1 MSRRLLPLLLLALT
15 ALFAAPLA
23 RAQTVRWDPIQGT
36 LAVGQTSELQLI
48 FEDCSP
54 TGQPRLPRIDG
65 LTLEFASQSASTS
78 IINFSRSDSVTF
90 TYAAR
95 LTKNQRVTIPSFEV
109 ETNKGKFRTPVATF
123 DPGTATVGGTGVA
136 LDNAAA
142 SRLVAT
148 PASVWAGEVFAL
160 TYSLDASRNYFP
172 DFGRG
177 QIEWNAEP
185 LVAEDWSRPEPLDFR
200 LGNEPRTGLT
210 YRTRAIARTPGSVRL
225 NAVNQ
230 LLNLSVGV
238 TGFGFFQ
245 QRQYQQYSVTSATP
259 VLEVK
264 PLPVAPPGF
273 NGAVGDLKLASKVVP
288 LTAAVGEPIT
298 WTLELTG
305 TANWPDL
312 PGLPSRAVSKNFQV
326 ISPQAK
332 RTPAEGKLF
341 DATLAEDVVLVPG
354 KAGTYTLAPVTFTY
368 FDPKAGSYKTTTTP
382 ATTITITEPAPVTAP
397 GALNLNVTPDAAQS
411 RIENPKAKIL
421 PAAAPLALPR
431 EPVAGSD
438 VASIPLAPQTVLLLC
453 LDPFALLTAFWFAL
467 ALRRARQ
474 TDPLRQRREAHARLQ
489 KLLLE
494 IPSSPPAALTPLL
507 LKWQN
512 DTALLLQVPTAAP
525 TAADLARSPA
535 YQKIENRATERSDSS
550 TSRIENLTALWRES
564 DRSLYAESV
573 PLPADWPA
581 RAQAALA
588 ATPLPGF
595 SPFRLFLPRNLFPFV
610 AAVLLFTFLSP
621 FASAAETQKPKP
633 DTQNPA
639 SAAAAYR
646 RGDFLAAEKAY
657 RALLAK
663 TPTDSL
669 AHHNLSLAL
678 AQQDR
683 WDESAAH
690 AAVALVQNPALESI
704 RAQFTLAAEKSGHV
718 PAPLAAFIAPG
729 PFQKLTLLTAP
740 AQWQLG
746 LMLSC
751 LFSAI
756 ALGGL
761 LAVAYL
767 RLSRRIAAL
776 SWSLLGLS
784 FGAAIFGLVNWLSY
798 GPAADTQA
806 AIIWRAGILRSIPT
820 EADTAQKTTP
830 LAAGSLARIDKTFL
844 GWRHLTFEAGQSG
857 WVRAEDLVP
866 IWR

>member
-1 MSRRLLPLLLLALT
+1 MIIRMIRRLIHLLLLGLSALVGAHT
-15 ALFAAPLA
+15 VS
-23 RAQTVRWDPIQGT
+23 AQTVRWDPIQGT
-36 LAVGQTSELQLI
+36 LAVGQTSELQLV

-54 TGQPRLPRIDG
+54 TGQPRLPSIDG
-65 LTLEFASQSASTS
+65 LTLEFAGQATSTS

-95 LTKNQRVTIPSFEV
+95 LSKGQRVTIPSFEV

-123 DPGTATVGGTGVA
+123 DPGAATVGGTGVA

-148 PASVWAGEVFAL
+148 PASVWAGEVFTL

-210 YRTRAIARTPGSVRL
+210 YRTRAVARTPGSVRL

-259 VLEVK
+259 VLAVK
-264 PLPVAPPGF
+264 PLPVAPSGF
-273 NGAVGDLKLASKVVP
+273 NGAVGDLKLTSKVVP

-298 WTLELTG
+298 WTLELAG

-332 RTPAEGKLF
+332 RIPAEGKLF
-341 DATLAEDVVLVPG
+341 DATLAEDVVLVPS
-354 KAGTYTLAPVTFTY
+354 KAGSYTLAPVTFTY
-368 FDPKAGSYKTTTTP
+368 FDPKAGAYKTLTTA
-382 ATTITITEPAPVTAP
+382 ATTVTITEPAPS
-397 GALNLNVTPDAAQS
+397 GLNLNVTPAVSGQASVEDQK
-411 RIENPKAKIL
+411 PKTPPV

-431 EPVAGSD
+431 EPVFGSALSA
-438 VASIPLAPQTVLLLC
+438 VPFAQRTVVLLC
-453 LDPFALLTAFWFAL
+453 VAPFALLSAFWFAL
-467 ALRRARQ
+467 ALRQARV
-474 TDPLRQRREAHARLQ
+474 TDPLRPRREARARLQ
-489 KLLLE
+489 KLLNE
-494 IPSSPPAALTPLL
+494 ISSAPPAALTPLL
-507 LKWQN
+507 LRWQH
-512 DTALLLQVPTAAP
+512 DTALLLQTPSAAP
-525 TAADLARSPA
+525 TATDLARSPA
-535 YQKIENRATERSDSS
+535 FQQLADRNAAIEH
-550 TSRIENLTALWRES
+550 LTALWRES
-564 DRSLYAESV
+564 DRALYAENI
-573 PLPADWPA
+573 PLPADWTT
-581 RAQAALA
+581 RAQTALA

-595 SPFRLFLPRNLFPFV
+595 SPLRLFLPRNLFPFV
-610 AAVLLFTFLSP
+610 AALLLFALLSP
-621 FASAAETQKPKP
+621 IASAAETQ
-633 DTQNPA
+633 NPAA

-646 RGDFLAAEKAY
+646 RGDFPAAEKTY
-657 RALLAK
+657 RASLAK
-663 TPTDSL
+663 TPLDSL

-690 AAVALVQNPALESI
+690 AAVALVQNPAHESI

-718 PAPLAAFIAPG
+718 PAPLAPFIAPSS
-729 PFQKLTLLTAP
+729 FHKLVLLASP
-740 AQWQLG
+740 ARWQLA
-746 LMLSC
+746 LIVSC
-751 LFSAI
+751 VI
-756 ALGGL
+756 AAGAVGGL
-761 LAVAYL
+761 LAGAYL
-767 RLSRRIAAL
+767 RSSRRAL
-776 SWSLLGLS
+776 ALAWSVLALGICT
-784 FGAAIFGLVNWLSY
+784 AITSLGCWLNY
-798 GPAADTQA
+798 GPATDARA
-806 AIIWRAGILRSIPT
+806 AIIWRAGTLRSIPT

-830 LAAGSLARIDKTFL
+830 LAAGSLAQIDQSFL
-844 GWRHLTFEAGQSG
+844 GWRHLRFAAGQSG
-857 WVRAEDLVP
+857 WVRTEDLVP

>member
-1 MSRRLLPLLLLALT
+1 MIRRLLHLLLLSLSALVGAHT
-15 ALFAAPLA
+15 ASAH
-23 RAQTVRWDPIQGT
+23 TVRWDPIQGT

-54 TGQPRLPRIDG
+54 TGQPRLPSIDG
-65 LTLEFASQSASTS
+65 LTLEFAGQSTSTS

-95 LTKNQRVTIPSFEV
+95 LSKGQRVTIPSFEV

-123 DPGTATVGGTGVA
+123 DPGAATVGGTGVA

-148 PASVWAGEVFAL
+148 PASVWAGEVFTL

-210 YRTRAIARTPGSVRL
+210 YRTRAVARTPGSIRL

-264 PLPVAPPGF
+264 PLPVAPSGF
-273 NGAVGDLKLASKVVP
+273 NGAVGDLKLTSNVVP
-288 LTAAVGEPIT
+288 LTATVGEPIT
-298 WTLELTG
+298 WTLELAG

-341 DATLAEDVVLVPG
+341 EATLAEDVVLVPS
-354 KAGTYTLAPVTFTY
+354 KAGSYTLAPVTFTY
-368 FDPKAGSYKTTTTP
+368 FDPKAGAYKTLTTA
-382 ATTITITEPAPVTAP
+382 ATTVTITEPAPS
-397 GALNLNVTPDAAQS
+397 GLNLNVTPAVSSQASTEDQK
-411 RIENPKAKIL
+411 PKTPPV

-431 EPVAGSD
+431 EPVFGSALSS
-438 VASIPLAPQTVLLLC
+438 VPLAQRTVVLLC
-453 LDPFALLTAFWFAL
+453 VAPFALLSAFWFAL
-467 ALRRARQ
+467 ALRHARV
-474 TDPLRQRREAHARLQ
+474 TDPLRPRREARARLQ
-489 KLLLE
+489 KLLTE
-494 IPSSPPAALTPLL
+494 ISSAPPAALTPLL
-507 LKWQN
+507 LRWQHA
-512 DTALLLQVPTAAP
+512 TALLLQTPSAAP
-525 TAADLARSPA
+525 TATELTRSPA
-535 YQKIENRATERSDSS
+535 FQQLADRNAAIEHL
-550 TSRIENLTALWRES
+550 TSLWRES
-564 DRSLYAESV
+564 DRALYAENI
-573 PLPADWPA
+573 PLPTDWTT
-581 RAQAALA
+581 RAQTALA

-595 SPFRLFLPRNLFPFV
+595 SPLRLFLPRNLFPFV
-610 AAVLLFTFLSP
+610 AAILLFALLSP
-621 FASAAETQKPKP
+621 IASAAE
-633 DTQNPA
+633 TQNPA
-639 SAAAAYR
+639 SAAAAAYR
-646 RGDFLAAEKAY
+646 RGDFPAAEKTY
-657 RALLAK
+657 RASLAK
-663 TPTDSL
+663 TPLDSL

-690 AAVALVQNPALESI
+690 AAVALVQNPAHESI

-718 PAPLAAFIAPG
+718 PAPLAPFIAPSS
-729 PFQKLTLLTAP
+729 FHKLVLLTSP
-740 AQWQLG
+740 ARWQLG
-746 LMLSC
+746 LIFSC
-751 LFSAI
+751 VI
-756 ALGGL
+756 AAGAVGGL
-761 LAVAYL
+761 LAGAYL
-767 RLSRRIAAL
+767 RSSRRAIALAWSVLAL
-776 SWSLLGLS
+776 GICTAITSLGC
-784 FGAAIFGLVNWLSY
+784 WLNY
-798 GPAADTQA
+798 GPATDARA
-806 AIIWRAGILRSIPT
+806 AVIWRAGTLRSIPT

-830 LAAGSLARIDKTFL
+830 LAAGSLAQIDQSFL
-844 GWRHLTFEAGQSG
+844 GWRHLRFEAGQSG

>member
-1 MSRRLLPLLLLALT
+1 MIRRLLHLLLLGLSALVVAHT
-15 ALFAAPLA
+15 AS
-23 RAQTVRWDPIQGT
+23 AQTVRWDPIQGT
-36 LAVGQTSELQLI
+36 LAVGQTSELQLV

-54 TGQPRLPRIDG
+54 TAQPRLPSIDG
-65 LTLEFASQSASTS
+65 LTLEFAGQSTSTS
-78 IINFSRSDSVTF
+78 IINFTRSDSVTF

-95 LTKNQRVTIPSFEV
+95 LSKNQRVTIPSFEV

-123 DPGTATVGGTGVA
+123 DPGAATVGGTGVA

-148 PASVWAGEVFAL
+148 PASVWAGEVFTL

-210 YRTRAIARTPGSVRL
+210 YRTRAVARTPGSVRL

-264 PLPVAPPGF
+264 PLPAAPSGF
-273 NGAVGDLKLASKVVP
+273 NGAVGDLKLTSKVVP
-288 LTAAVGEPIT
+288 LTATVGEPIT
-298 WTLELTG
+298 WTLELAG

-341 DATLAEDVVLVPG
+341 DATLAEDVVLVPS
-354 KAGTYTLAPVTFTY
+354 KAGSYTLAPVTFTY
-368 FDPKAGSYKTTTTP
+368 FDPKAGAYKTLTTA
-382 ATTITITEPAPVTAP
+382 ATTVTITEPAPS
-397 GALNLNVTPDAAQS
+397 GLNLNVMPAATGSASVEDQKPKTP
-411 RIENPKAKIL
+411 PV

-431 EPVAGSD
+431 EPVFGSAHSP
-438 VASIPLAPQTVLLLC
+438 VPLAQRTVVLLC
-453 LDPFALLTAFWFAL
+453 VAPFALLGAFWLAL
-467 ALRRARQ
+467 ALRHARV
-474 TDPLRQRREAHARLQ
+474 TDPLRPRREARARLQ
-489 KLLLE
+489 KLLTE
-494 IPSSPPAALTPLL
+494 ISSAPPAALTPLL
-507 LKWQN
+507 LRWQH
-512 DTALLLQVPTAAP
+512 DTALLLQTPSAAP
-525 TAADLARSPA
+525 TATDLTRSPA
-535 YQKIENRATERSDSS
+535 FQQLANRNAA
-550 TSRIENLTALWRES
+550 IENLASLWRES
-564 DRSLYAESV
+564 DRALYAENI
-573 PLPADWPA
+573 PLPADWTT
-581 RAQAALA
+581 RAQTALA

-595 SPFRLFLPRNLFPFV
+595 SPLRLFLPRNLFPFV
-610 AAVLLFTFLSP
+610 AALFLFVVLSP
-621 FASAAETQKPKP
+621 IASAAETQ
-633 DTQNPA
+633 NPAA

-646 RGDFLAAEKAY
+646 RGDFSAAEKTY
-657 RALLAK
+657 RASLAK
-663 TPTDSL
+663 TPLDSL

-690 AAVALVQNPALESI
+690 AAVALVQNPAHESI

-729 PFQKLTLLTAP
+729 LFHQLVLLTSP
-740 AQWQLG
+740 ARWQLG
-746 LMLSC
+746 LIFGC
-751 LFSAI
+751 VIAAGAI
-756 ALGGL
+756 GGL
-761 LAVAYL
+761 LAGAYL
-767 RLSRRIAAL
+767 RSSRRTLAL
-776 SWSLLGLS
+776 AWSVLGLS
-784 FGAAIFGLVNWLSY
+784 VCTAITSLGCWLNY
-798 GPAADTQA
+798 GPATDERA
-806 AIIWRAGILRSIPT
+806 AIIWRAGTLRSIPT

-830 LAAGSLARIDKTFL
+830 LAAGSLAQIDKSFL
-844 GWRHLTFEAGQSG
+844 GWRHLRFEAGQSG
-857 WVRAEDLVP
+857 WVRNEDLVP

>member
-1 MSRRLLPLLLLALT
+1 MIRRLLHLLLLSLSALVGAYT
-15 ALFAAPLA
+15 VS
-23 RAQTVRWDPIQGT
+23 AQTVRWDPIQGT

-54 TGQPRLPRIDG
+54 TAQPRLPSIDG
-65 LTLEFASQSASTS
+65 LTLEFAGQSTSTS
-78 IINFSRSDSVTF
+78 IINFTRSDSVTF

-95 LTKNQRVTIPSFEV
+95 LSKNQRVTIPSFEV
-109 ETNKGKFRTPVATF
+109 ETNKGKLRTPVATF
-123 DPGTATVGGTGVA
+123 DPGAATVGGTGVA

-148 PASVWAGEVFAL
+148 PASVWAGEVFTL

-210 YRTRAIARTPGSVRL
+210 YRTRAVARTPGSLRL

-264 PLPVAPPGF
+264 PLPAAPSGF
-273 NGAVGDLKLASKVVP
+273 NGAVGDLKLTSKVVP
-288 LTAAVGEPIT
+288 LTAAAGEPIT
-298 WTLELTG
+298 WTLELAG

-341 DATLAEDVVLVPG
+341 DATLAEDVVLVPS
-354 KAGTYTLAPVTFTY
+354 KAGSYTLAPVTFTY
-368 FDPKAGSYKTTTTP
+368 FDPKAGAYKTLTTA
-382 ATTITITEPAPVTAP
+382 ATTVTITEPAPS
-397 GALNLNVTPDAAQS
+397 GLNLNVTPAATGSASVEDQK
-411 RIENPKAKIL
+411 PKTPPV

-431 EPVAGSD
+431 EPVFGSAHSP
-438 VASIPLAPQTVLLLC
+438 VPLAQRTVVLLC
-453 LDPFALLTAFWFAL
+453 VAPFALLGAFWLAL
-467 ALRRARQ
+467 ALRHARV
-474 TDPLRQRREAHARLQ
+474 TDPLRPRREARARLQ
-489 KLLLE
+489 KLLTE
-494 IPSSPPAALTPLL
+494 ISSAPPAALTPLL
-507 LKWQN
+507 LRWQH
-512 DTALLLQVPTAAP
+512 DTALLLQTPSAAP
-525 TAADLARSPA
+525 TATDLTRSPA
-535 YQKIENRATERSDSS
+535 FQQLADRNAA
-550 TSRIENLTALWRES
+550 IENLASLWRES
-564 DRSLYAESV
+564 DRALYAENI
-573 PLPADWPA
+573 PLPADWTT
-581 RAQAALA
+581 RAQTALA

-595 SPFRLFLPRNLFPFV
+595 SPLRLFLPRNLFPFV
-610 AAVLLFTFLSP
+610 AALFLFVVLSP
-621 FASAAETQKPKP
+621 IASA
-633 DTQNPA
+633 N
-639 SAAAAYR
+639 AAYR
-646 RGDFLAAEKAY
+646 RGDFPAAEKTY
-657 RALLAK
+657 RASLAK
-663 TPTDSL
+663 TPLDSL

-690 AAVALVQNPALESI
+690 AAVALVQNPAHESI

-718 PAPLAAFIAPG
+718 PASLAAFIAPG
-729 PFQKLTLLTAP
+729 FFHQLALLTSP
-740 AQWQLG
+740 ARWQLG
-746 LMLSC
+746 LIFGC
-751 LFSAI
+751 VIAAGAI
-756 ALGGL
+756 GGL
-761 LAVAYL
+761 LAGAYL
-767 RLSRRIAAL
+767 RSSRRAL
-776 SWSLLGLS
+776 ALAWSVLALGSCTVITSL
-784 FGAAIFGLVNWLSY
+784 GCWLNY
-798 GPAADTQA
+798 GPATDARA
-806 AIIWRAGILRSIPT
+806 AIIWRAGTLRSIPT

-830 LAAGSLARIDKTFL
+830 LAAGSLAQIDKSFL
-844 GWRHLTFEAGQSG
+844 GWRHLRFEAGQSG
-857 WVRAEDLVP
+857 WVRNEDLVP

>member
-1 MSRRLLPLLLLALT
+1 MIRRLLHLLLLSLSALVGAYT
-15 ALFAAPLA
+15 VS
-23 RAQTVRWDPIQGT
+23 AQTVRWDPIQGT

-54 TGQPRLPRIDG
+54 TAQPRLPSIDG
-65 LTLEFASQSASTS
+65 LTLEFAGQSTSTS
-78 IINFSRSDSVTF
+78 IINFTRSDSVTF

-95 LTKNQRVTIPSFEV
+95 LSKNQRVTIPSFEV
-109 ETNKGKFRTPVATF
+109 ETNKGKLRTPVATF
-123 DPGTATVGGTGVA
+123 DPGAATVGGTGVA

-148 PASVWAGEVFAL
+148 PASVWAGEVFTL

-210 YRTRAIARTPGSVRL
+210 YRTRAVARTPGSVRL

-264 PLPVAPPGF
+264 PLPAAPSGF
-273 NGAVGDLKLASKVVP
+273 NGAVGDLKLTSKVVL
-288 LTAAVGEPIT
+288 LTVVAGEPIT
-298 WTLELTG
+298 WTLELAG

-341 DATLAEDVVLVPG
+341 DATLAEDVVLVPS
-354 KAGTYTLAPVTFTY
+354 KAGSYTLAPVTFTY
-368 FDPKAGSYKTTTTP
+368 FDPKAGAYKTLTTA
-382 ATTITITEPAPVTAP
+382 ATTVTITEPAPS
-397 GALNLNVTPDAAQS
+397 GLNLNVTPAATGSASVEDQK
-411 RIENPKAKIL
+411 PKTPPV

-431 EPVAGSD
+431 EPVFGSAHSP
-438 VASIPLAPQTVLLLC
+438 VPLAQRTVVLLC
-453 LDPFALLTAFWFAL
+453 VAPFALLGAFWLAL
-467 ALRRARQ
+467 ALRHARV
-474 TDPLRQRREAHARLQ
+474 TDPLRPRREARARLQ
-489 KLLLE
+489 KLLTE
-494 IPSSPPAALTPLL
+494 ISSAPPAALTPLL
-507 LKWQN
+507 LRWQH
-512 DTALLLQVPTAAP
+512 DTALLLQTPSAAP
-525 TAADLARSPA
+525 TATDLTRSPA
-535 YQKIENRATERSDSS
+535 FQQLADRNAA
-550 TSRIENLTALWRES
+550 IENLASLWRES
-564 DRSLYAESV
+564 DRALYAENI
-573 PLPADWPA
+573 PLPADWTT
-581 RAQAALA
+581 RAQTALA

-595 SPFRLFLPRNLFPFV
+595 SPLRLFLPRNLFPFV
-610 AAVLLFTFLSP
+610 AALFLFVVLSP
-621 FASAAETQKPKP
+621 IASA
-633 DTQNPA
+633 N
-639 SAAAAYR
+639 AAYR
-646 RGDFLAAEKAY
+646 RGDFPAAEKTY
-657 RALLAK
+657 RASLAK
-663 TPTDSL
+663 TPLDSL

-690 AAVALVQNPALESI
+690 AAVALVQNPAHESI

-718 PAPLAAFIAPG
+718 PASLAAFIAPG
-729 PFQKLTLLTAP
+729 FFHQLALLTSP
-740 AQWQLG
+740 ARWQLG
-746 LMLSC
+746 LIFGC
-751 LFSAI
+751 VIAAGAI
-756 ALGGL
+756 GGL
-761 LAVAYL
+761 LAGAYL
-767 RLSRRIAAL
+767 RSSRRAL
-776 SWSLLGLS
+776 ALAWSVLALGSCTVITSL
-784 FGAAIFGLVNWLSY
+784 GCWLNY
-798 GPAADTQA
+798 GPATDARA
-806 AIIWRAGILRSIPT
+806 AIIWRAGTLRSIPT

-830 LAAGSLARIDKTFL
+830 LAAGSLAQIDKSFL
-844 GWRHLTFEAGQSG
+844 GWRHLRFEAGQSG
-857 WVRAEDLVP
+857 WVRNEDLVP

>member
-1 MSRRLLPLLLLALT
+1 MIRRLLHLLLLSVSALVGAHT
-15 ALFAAPLA
+15 AS
-23 RAQTVRWDPIQGT
+23 AQTVRWDPIQGT
-36 LAVGQTSELQLI
+36 LAVGQTSELQLV

-54 TGQPRLPRIDG
+54 TGQPRLPSIDG
-65 LTLEFASQSASTS
+65 LTLEFAGQATSTS

-95 LTKNQRVTIPSFEV
+95 LSKNQRVTIPSFEV

-123 DPGTATVGGTGVA
+123 DPGAATVGGTGVA

-148 PASVWAGEVFAL
+148 PASVWAGEVFTL

-200 LGNEPRTGLT
+200 LGNEPRTGLS
-210 YRTRAIARTPGSVRL
+210 YRTRAVARTPGSVRL

-259 VLEVK
+259 VLAVK
-264 PLPVAPPGF
+264 PLPVAPSGF
-273 NGAVGDLKLASKVVP
+273 NGAVGDLKLTSKVVP

-298 WTLELTG
+298 WTLELAG

-332 RTPAEGKLF
+332 RIPAEGKLF
-341 DATLAEDVVLVPG
+341 DATLAEDVVLVPS
-354 KAGTYTLAPVTFTY
+354 KAGSYTLAPVTFTY
-368 FDPKAGSYKTTTTP
+368 FDPKAGAYKTLTTA
-382 ATTITITEPAPVTAP
+382 ATTVTITEPTPS
-397 GALNLNVTPDAAQS
+397 GLNLNVTPAVSGQASVEDQK
-411 RIENPKAKIL
+411 PKTPPV

-431 EPVAGSD
+431 EPVFGSALAA
-438 VASIPLAPQTVLLLC
+438 VPLAQRTVVLLC
-453 LDPFALLTAFWFAL
+453 VAPFALLSAFWFAL
-467 ALRRARQ
+467 ALRQARV
-474 TDPLRQRREAHARLQ
+474 TDPLRPRREARARLQ
-489 KLLLE
+489 KLLTE
-494 IPSSPPAALTPLL
+494 ISSAPPAALTPLL
-507 LKWQN
+507 LRWQH
-512 DTALLLQVPTAAP
+512 DTALLLQTHSAAP
-525 TAADLARSPA
+525 TATDLARSPA
-535 YQKIENRATERSDSS
+535 FQQLADRTAAIEH
-550 TSRIENLTALWRES
+550 LTALWRES
-564 DRSLYAESV
+564 DRALYAENI
-573 PLPADWPA
+573 PLPADWTT
-581 RAQAALA
+581 RAQTALA

-595 SPFRLFLPRNLFPFV
+595 SPLRLFLPRNLFPFV
-610 AAVLLFTFLSP
+610 AALLLFALLSP
-621 FASAAETQKPKP
+621 IASAAETQ
-633 DTQNPA
+633 NPAA

-646 RGDFLAAEKAY
+646 RGDFPAAEKTY
-657 RALLAK
+657 RASLAK
-663 TPTDSL
+663 TPLDSL

-690 AAVALVQNPALESI
+690 AAVALVQNPAHESI

-718 PAPLAAFIAPG
+718 PAPLAPFIAPSS
-729 PFQKLTLLTAP
+729 FHKLVLLTSP
-740 AQWQLG
+740 ARWQLA
-746 LMLSC
+746 LIVSC
-751 LFSAI
+751 VI
-756 ALGGL
+756 AAGAVGGL
-761 LAVAYL
+761 LAGAYL
-767 RLSRRIAAL
+767 RSSRRAL
-776 SWSLLGLS
+776 ALAWSVLALGICT
-784 FGAAIFGLVNWLSY
+784 AITSLGCWLNY
-798 GPAADTQA
+798 GPATDARA
-806 AIIWRAGILRSIPT
+806 AIIWRVGTLRSIPT

-830 LAAGSLARIDKTFL
+830 LAAGSVAQIDQSFL
-844 GWRHLTFEAGQSG
+844 GWRHLRFAAGQSG
-857 WVRAEDLVP
+857 WVRTEDLVP

>member
-1 MSRRLLPLLLLALT
+1 VIIRMIRRLLHLLLLSFSALVGAQT
-15 ALFAAPLA
+15 VS
-23 RAQTVRWDPIQGT
+23 AQTVRWDPIQGT
-36 LAVGQTSELQLI
+36 LAVGQTSELQLV

-54 TGQPRLPRIDG
+54 TAQPRLPGIDG
-65 LTLEFASQSASTS
+65 LTLEFAGQSTSTS
-78 IINFSRSDSVTF
+78 IINFTRSDSVTF

-95 LTKNQRVTIPSFEV
+95 LSKNQRVTIPSFEV

-123 DPGTATVGGTGVA
+123 DPGAATVGGTGVA

-148 PASVWAGEVFAL
+148 PASVWAGEVFTL

-210 YRTRAIARTPGSVRL
+210 YRTRAVARTPGSVRL

-259 VLEVK
+259 VLAVK
-264 PLPVAPPGF
+264 PLPAAPSGF
-273 NGAVGDLKLASKVVP
+273 NGAVGDLKLTSKVVP

-305 TANWPDL
+305 TANWTDL

-341 DATLAEDVVLVPG
+341 DATLAEDVVLVPS
-354 KAGTYTLAPVTFTY
+354 KAGSYTLAPVTFTY
-368 FDPKAGSYKTTTTP
+368 FDPKAGAYKALTTASTTV
-382 ATTITITEPAPVTAP
+382 TITEPAPS
-397 GALNLNVTPDAAQS
+397 GLNLNVTPAASGSASVEDQK
-411 RIENPKAKIL
+411 PKTPPV

-431 EPVAGSD
+431 EPVFGSALSS
-438 VASIPLAPQTVLLLC
+438 VPLAQRTVVLLC
-453 LDPFALLTAFWFAL
+453 VAPFALLSAFWFAL
-467 ALRRARQ
+467 ALRQARV
-474 TDPLRQRREAHARLQ
+474 TDPLRPRREARARLQ
-489 KLLLE
+489 KLLTE
-494 IPSSPPAALTPLL
+494 ISSAPPAALNPLL
-507 LKWQN
+507 LRWQH
-512 DTALLLQVPTAAP
+512 DTALLLQTPSAAP
-525 TAADLARSPA
+525 TATDLTRSPA
-535 YQKIENRATERSDSS
+535 FQQLADRNAA
-550 TSRIENLTALWRES
+550 IENLASLWRES
-564 DRSLYAESV
+564 DRALYAENI
-573 PLPADWPA
+573 PLPADWTT
-581 RAQAALA
+581 RAQTALA

-595 SPFRLFLPRNLFPFV
+595 SPLRLFLPRNLFPFV
-610 AAVLLFTFLSP
+610 AALFLFVVLSP
-621 FASAAETQKPKP
+621 IASAAETQ
-633 DTQNPA
+633 NPA
-639 SAAAAYR
+639 ASANAAYR
-646 RGDFLAAEKAY
+646 RGDFSAAEKTY
-657 RALLAK
+657 RASLAK
-663 TPTDSL
+663 TPLDSL

-690 AAVALVQNPALESI
+690 AAVALVQNPAHESI

-718 PAPLAAFIAPG
+718 PAPLAPFIAPSS
-729 PFQKLTLLTAP
+729 FRQLVLLTSP
-740 AQWQLG
+740 ARWQLG
-746 LMLSC
+746 LIFGC
-751 LFSAI
+751 VIAAGAI
-756 ALGGL
+756 GGL
-761 LAVAYL
+761 LAGAYL
-767 RLSRRIAAL
+767 RSSRRAL
-776 SWSLLGLS
+776 ALAWSVLALGS
-784 FGAAIFGLVNWLSY
+784 CTAITSLVCWLNY
-798 GPAADTQA
+798 GPATDARA
-806 AIIWRAGILRSIPT
+806 AIIWRAGTLRSIPT

-830 LAAGSLARIDKTFL
+830 LAAGSLAQIDKSFL
-844 GWRHLTFEAGQSG
+844 GWRHLRFEAGQSG
-857 WVRAEDLVP
+857 WVRNEDLVP

>member
-1 MSRRLLPLLLLALT
+1 MITRMSRRLISLLLLGLT
-15 ALFAAPLA
+15 ALFAAASA

-65 LTLEFASQSASTS
+65 LTLEFAGQSTSTS
-78 IINFSRSDSVTF
+78 IINFTRSDSVTF

-123 DPGTATVGGTGVA
+123 DPGSATVGGTGVA

-148 PASVWAGEVFAL
+148 PASIWAGEVFAL

-230 LLNLSVGV
+230 LLSLSVGV

-273 NGAVGDLKLASKVVP
+273 NGAVGDLKLTSKVVP

-341 DATLAEDVVLVPG
+341 DATLAEDVVLVPS
-354 KAGTYTLAPVTFTY
+354 KAGTYTLAPVTFTF
-368 FDPKAGSYKTTTTP
+368 FDPKAGAYKTVTTA
-382 ATTITITEPAPVTAP
+382 ATTVTITEPAPA
-397 GALNLNVTPDAAQS
+397 GLNLNVTPAATGQATVEDQKP
-411 RIENPKAKIL
+411 RTPPV

-431 EPVAGSD
+431 EPVSGSAI
-438 VASIPLAPQTVLLLC
+438 ASVPLAQRTVVLLC
-453 LDPFALLTAFWFAL
+453 VAPFALLGAFWFAL
-467 ALRRARQ
+467 ALRRARV
-474 TDPLRQRREAHARLQ
+474 TDPLRPRREARARLQ
-489 KLLLE
+489 KLLTE
-494 IPSSPPAALTPLL
+494 ISSAPPAALTPLL
-507 LKWQN
+507 LRWQH
-512 DTALLLQVPTAAP
+512 DTALLLQTPSAAP
-525 TAADLARSPA
+525 TAADLTRSPA
-535 YQKIENRATERSDSS
+535 FQKLADRNAAIEILAT
-550 TSRIENLTALWRES
+550 LWRES
-564 DRSLYAESV
+564 DRALYAENI
-573 PLPADWPA
+573 PLPADWPT
-581 RAQAALA
+581 RAQAALT

-595 SPFRLFLPRNLFPFV
+595 SAFRLFLPRNLFPFV
-610 AAVLLFTFLSP
+610 AALLLFTLLSP
-621 FASAAETQKPKP
+621 TASAAETKPTP
-633 DTQNPA
+633 QVDPA
-639 SAAAAYR
+639 SAYR
-646 RGDFLAAEKAY
+646 RGDFPAAEKAY
-657 RALLAK
+657 RAALAK
-663 TPTDSL
+663 TPLDSL

-690 AAVALVQNPALESI
+690 AAVALVQNPAHASI

-729 PFQKLTLLTAP
+729 PAHQFALLMAP
-740 AQWQLG
+740 AQWQLV
-746 LMLSC
+746 LMLGC
-751 LFSAI
+751 LSSAI
-756 ALGGL
+756 AIGGL
-761 LAVAYL
+761 LAVAYF
-767 RLSRRIAAL
+767 RLSRRTAIL
-776 SWSLLGLS
+776 SWSCLWFSFGAGLLGLVS
-784 FGAAIFGLVNWLSY
+784 WFTY
-798 GPAADTQA
+798 GPAADADA
-806 AIIWRAGILRSIPT
+806 AIVWRAGILRSIPT

-830 LAAGSLARIDKTFL
+830 LAAGSLARIGKTFL
-844 GWRHLTFEAGQSG
+844 GWRQLTFEAGQTG
-857 WVRAEDLVP
+857 WVRAEDVVP

>member
-1 MSRRLLPLLLLALT
+1 MIRRLLHLLLLGLSALVGAHT
-15 ALFAAPLA
+15 VS
-23 RAQTVRWDPIQGT
+23 AQTVRWDPIQGT
-36 LAVGQTSELQLI
+36 LAVGQTSELQLV

-54 TGQPRLPRIDG
+54 TAQPRLPSIDG
-65 LTLEFASQSASTS
+65 LTLEFAGQSTSTS
-78 IINFSRSDSVTF
+78 IINFTRSDSVTF

-95 LTKNQRVTIPSFEV
+95 LSKNQRVTIPSFEV

-123 DPGTATVGGTGVA
+123 DPGAATVGGTGVA

-148 PASVWAGEVFAL
+148 PASVWAGEVFTL

-210 YRTRAIARTPGSVRL
+210 YRTRAVARTPGSLRL

-264 PLPVAPPGF
+264 PLPAAPSGF
-273 NGAVGDLKLASKVVP
+273 NGAVGDLKLTSKVVP

-341 DATLAEDVVLVPG
+341 DATLAEDVVLVPS
-354 KAGTYTLAPVTFTY
+354 KAGSYTLAPVTFTY
-368 FDPKAGSYKTTTTP
+368 FDPKAGAYKTLTTA
-382 ATTITITEPAPVTAP
+382 ATTVTITEPAPS
-397 GALNLNVTPDAAQS
+397 GLNLNVMPAAAGQASVEDQKPKTP
-411 RIENPKAKIL
+411 PV

-431 EPVAGSD
+431 EPVFGSAHSP
-438 VASIPLAPQTVLLLC
+438 VPLAQRTVVLLC
-453 LDPFALLTAFWFAL
+453 VAPFALLGAFWLAL
-467 ALRRARQ
+467 ALRHARV
-474 TDPLRQRREAHARLQ
+474 TDPLRPRREARARLQ
-489 KLLLE
+489 KLLTE
-494 IPSSPPAALTPLL
+494 ISSAPPAALTPLL
-507 LKWQN
+507 LRWQH
-512 DTALLLQVPTAAP
+512 DTALLLQTPSAAP
-525 TAADLARSPA
+525 TATDLTRSPA
-535 YQKIENRATERSDSS
+535 FQQLADRNAA
-550 TSRIENLTALWRES
+550 IENLTALWRES
-564 DRSLYAESV
+564 DRALYAENI
-573 PLPADWPA
+573 PLPADWTT
-581 RAQAALA
+581 RAQTALA

-595 SPFRLFLPRNLFPFV
+595 SPLRLFLPRNLFPFV
-610 AAVLLFTFLSP
+610 AALLLFTLLSP
-621 FASAAETQKPKP
+621 IASAAETQ
-633 DTQNPA
+633 NPAA

-646 RGDFLAAEKAY
+646 RGDFPAAEKTY
-657 RALLAK
+657 RASLAK
-663 TPTDSL
+663 TPLDSL

-690 AAVALVQNPALESI
+690 AAVALVQNPAHESI

-729 PFQKLTLLTAP
+729 LFHQLVLLTSP
-740 AQWQLG
+740 ARWQLG
-746 LMLSC
+746 LIFGC
-751 LFSAI
+751 VIAAGAI
-756 ALGGL
+756 GGL
-761 LAVAYL
+761 LAGAYL
-767 RLSRRIAAL
+767 RSSRRTLAL
-776 SWSLLGLS
+776 AWSVLGLS
-784 FGAAIFGLVNWLSY
+784 VCTAITSLGCWLNY
-798 GPAADTQA
+798 GPATDERA
-806 AIIWRAGILRSIPT
+806 AIIWRAGTLRSIPT

-830 LAAGSLARIDKTFL
+830 LAAGSLAQIDKSFL
-844 GWRHLTFEAGQSG
+844 GWRHLRFEAGQSG
-857 WVRAEDLVP
+857 WVRNEDLVP

>member
-1 MSRRLLPLLLLALT
+1 MIRRLIHLLLLGLSALIG
-15 ALFAAPLA
+15 AATVS
-23 RAQTVRWDPIQGT
+23 AQTVRWDPIQGT

-65 LTLEFASQSASTS
+65 LTLEFAGQSTSTS

-95 LTKNQRVTIPSFEV
+95 LTKNQRVIIPSFEV

-123 DPGTATVGGTGVA
+123 DPGSATVGGTGVA
-136 LDNAAA
+136 LDNVAA

-148 PASVWAGEVFAL
+148 PASVWAGEVFTL
-160 TYSLDASRNYFP
+160 TYSVDVSRNYFP

-185 LVAEDWSRPEPLDFR
+185 IVAEDWSRPEPLDFR

-210 YRTRAIARTPGSVRL
+210 YRTRAVARTPGSVRL

-264 PLPVAPPGF
+264 PLPVAPSGF
-273 NGAVGDLKLASKVVP
+273 NGAVGDLKLTSKVVP

-341 DATLAEDVVLVPG
+341 DATLAEDVVLVPS

-368 FDPKAGSYKTTTTP
+368 FDPKAGAYKTVTTA
-382 ATTITITEPAPVTAP
+382 ATTVTITEPAPA
-397 GALNLNVTPDAAQS
+397 GLNLNVTPPVTGQAS
-411 RIENPKAKIL
+411 IEDQKPRTPPV

-431 EPVAGSD
+431 EPVSGSD
-438 VASIPLAPQTVLLLC
+438 FASVPMAKRTVVLLC
-453 LDPFALLTAFWFAL
+453 VAPFALLSAFWFAL
-467 ALRRARQ
+467 ALRHARV
-474 TDPLRQRREAHARLQ
+474 TDPLRPRREARARLQ
-489 KLLLE
+489 KLLTE
-494 IPSSPPAALTPLL
+494 ISSAPPAALTPLL
-507 LKWQN
+507 LQWQH
-512 DTALLLQVPTAAP
+512 DTALLLQTPSAAP
-525 TAADLARSPA
+525 TATDLSRSPA
-535 YQKIENRATERSDSS
+535 FQKLADRNAA
-550 TSRIENLTALWRES
+550 IENLATLWRES
-564 DRSLYAESV
+564 DRALYAENI
-573 PLPADWPA
+573 PLPADWTN
-581 RAQAALA
+581 RAQTALA
-588 ATPLPGF
+588 ATPLPAF
-595 SPFRLFLPRNLFPFV
+595 SPLRLFLPRNLFPFV
-610 AAVLLFTFLSP
+610 AAILLFALFSP
-621 FASAAETQKPKP
+621 SASAAETQNPAI
-633 DTQNPA
+633 PA

-646 RGDFLAAEKAY
+646 RGDFPAAEKTY
-657 RALLAK
+657 RAALAK
-663 TPTDSL
+663 TPLDSL

-690 AAVALVQNPALESI
+690 AAVALVQNPAHEAI

-718 PAPLAAFIAPG
+718 PAPLAPFIAPSA
-729 PFQKLTLLTAP
+729 FHKFVLLASP
-740 AQWQLG
+740 AQWQLV
-746 LMLSC
+746 LVLSC
-751 LFSAI
+751 VIAAGAI
-756 ALGGL
+756 GGL
-761 LAVAYL
+761 LAVTYL
-767 RLSRRIAAL
+767 QSSRRAIAL
-776 SWSLLGLS
+776 SWSMLALSICTAITGLGC
-784 FGAAIFGLVNWLSY
+784 WLNY
-798 GPAADTQA
+798 GPATDANG
-806 AIIWRAGILRSIPT
+806 AIIWRAGTLRSIPT

-830 LAAGSLARIDKTFL
+830 LAAGSLAQIDKSFL
-844 GWRHLTFEAGQSG
+844 GWRHLRFEAGQSG
-857 WVRAEDLVP
+857 WVRTEDLVP

>member
-1 MSRRLLPLLLLALT
+1 MIIRMIRRLLHLLLLGLSALVGAHT
-15 ALFAAPLA
+15 VG
-23 RAQTVRWDPIQGT
+23 AQTVRWDPIQGT
-36 LAVGQTSELQLI
+36 LALGQTSELQLV

-54 TGQPRLPRIDG
+54 TGQPRLPSIDG
-65 LTLEFASQSASTS
+65 LTLEFAGQSTSTS
-78 IINFSRSDSVTF
+78 IINFTRSDSVTF

-95 LTKNQRVTIPSFEV
+95 LSKNQRVTIPSFEV

-123 DPGTATVGGTGVA
+123 DPGAATVGGTGVA

-148 PASVWAGEVFAL
+148 PASVWAGEVFTL

-245 QRQYQQYSVTSATP
+245 QRQYQQYSVTSASP
-259 VLEVK
+259 VLAVK
-264 PLPVAPPGF
+264 PLPVAPSGF
-273 NGAVGDLKLASKVVP
+273 NGAVGDLKLTSNVVP

-298 WTLELTG
+298 WTLELAG

-332 RTPAEGKLF
+332 RIPAEGKLF
-341 DATLAEDVVLVPG
+341 EATLAEDVVLVPS
-354 KAGTYTLAPVTFTY
+354 KAGSYTLAPVTFTY
-368 FDPKAGSYKTTTTP
+368 FDPKAGAYKTLTTA
-382 ATTITITEPAPVTAP
+382 ATTVTITEPTPS
-397 GALNLNVTPDAAQS
+397 GLNLNVTPAVSSQASTEDQK
-411 RIENPKAKIL
+411 PKTPPV

-431 EPVAGSD
+431 EPVFGSALAAVPFAQRT
-438 VASIPLAPQTVLLLC
+438 VALLC
-453 LDPFALLTAFWFAL
+453 VAPFALLSAFWFAL
-467 ALRRARQ
+467 ALRQARV
-474 TDPLRQRREAHARLQ
+474 TDPLRPRREARARLQ
-489 KLLLE
+489 KLLTE
-494 IPSSPPAALTPLL
+494 ISSAPPAALTPLL
-507 LKWQN
+507 LRWQH
-512 DTALLLQVPTAAP
+512 DTALLLQTPSAAP
-525 TAADLARSPA
+525 TATDLARSPA
-535 YQKIENRATERSDSS
+535 FQQLADRTAAIEQ
-550 TSRIENLTALWRES
+550 LTLLWRES
-564 DRSLYAESV
+564 DRALYAENI
-573 PLPADWPA
+573 PLPADWTT
-581 RAQAALA
+581 RAQTALA

-595 SPFRLFLPRNLFPFV
+595 SPLRLFLPRNLFPFV
-610 AAVLLFTFLSP
+610 AALLLFAFLSP
-621 FASAAETQKPKP
+621 IASAAETQ
-633 DTQNPA
+633 NPA
-639 SAAAAYR
+639 AAAVTAYR
-646 RGDFLAAEKAY
+646 RGDFPAAEKTY
-657 RALLAK
+657 RASLAK
-663 TPTDSL
+663 TPLDSL

-690 AAVALVQNPALESI
+690 AAVALVQNPAHESI

-718 PAPLAAFIAPG
+718 PAPLAAFIAPSS
-729 PFQKLTLLTAP
+729 FHQLVLLTSP
-740 AQWQLG
+740 ARWQLG
-746 LMLSC
+746 LIFSC
-751 LFSAI
+751 VI
-756 ALGGL
+756 AAGAVGGL
-761 LAVAYL
+761 LAGAYL
-767 RLSRRIAAL
+767 RSSRRTLAL
-776 SWSLLGLS
+776 AWSVLGLS
-784 FGAAIFGLVNWLSY
+784 VCTAITSLGCWLNY
-798 GPAADTQA
+798 GPATDARA
-806 AIIWRAGILRSIPT
+806 AIIWRAGTLRSIPT

-830 LAAGSLARIDKTFL
+830 LAAGSLAQIDQSFL
-844 GWRHLTFEAGQSG
+844 GWRHLRFAAGQSG

>member
-1 MSRRLLPLLLLALT
+1 MIRRLLHLLLLGLSALVGAHT
-15 ALFAAPLA
+15 GS
-23 RAQTVRWDPIQGT
+23 AQTVRWDPIQGT
-36 LAVGQTSELQLI
+36 LAVGQTSELQLV

-54 TGQPRLPRIDG
+54 TAQPRLPSIDG
-65 LTLEFASQSASTS
+65 LTLEFAGQSTSTS
-78 IINFSRSDSVTF
+78 IINFTRSDSVTF

-95 LTKNQRVTIPSFEV
+95 LSKNQRVTIPSFEV

-123 DPGTATVGGTGVA
+123 DPGAATVGGTGVA

-148 PASVWAGEVFAL
+148 PASVWAGEVFTL

-210 YRTRAIARTPGSVRL
+210 YRTRAVARTPGSVRL

-264 PLPVAPPGF
+264 PLPAAPSGF
-273 NGAVGDLKLASKVVP
+273 NGAVGDLKLTSKVVP
-288 LTAAVGEPIT
+288 LTAAAGEPIT

-341 DATLAEDVVLVPG
+341 DATLAEDVVLVPS
-354 KAGTYTLAPVTFTY
+354 KAGSYTLAPVTFTY
-368 FDPKAGSYKTTTTP
+368 FDPKAGAYKTLTTA
-382 ATTITITEPAPVTAP
+382 ATTVTITEPAPS
-397 GALNLNVTPDAAQS
+397 GLNLNVMPAATGSASVEDQKPKTP
-411 RIENPKAKIL
+411 PV

-431 EPVAGSD
+431 EPVFGSALSS
-438 VASIPLAPQTVLLLC
+438 VPLAQRTVILLC
-453 LDPFALLTAFWFAL
+453 VAPFALLGAFWLAL
-467 ALRRARQ
+467 ALRHARV
-474 TDPLRQRREAHARLQ
+474 TDPLRPRREARARLQ
-489 KLLLE
+489 KLLTE
-494 IPSSPPAALTPLL
+494 ISSAPPAALTPLL
-507 LKWQN
+507 LRWQH
-512 DTALLLQVPTAAP
+512 DTALLLQTPSAAP
-525 TAADLARSPA
+525 TATDLTRSPA
-535 YQKIENRATERSDSS
+535 FQQLANRNAA
-550 TSRIENLTALWRES
+550 IENLASLWRES
-564 DRSLYAESV
+564 DRALYAENI
-573 PLPADWPA
+573 PLPADWTT
-581 RAQAALA
+581 RAQTALA

-595 SPFRLFLPRNLFPFV
+595 SPLRLFLPRNLFPFV
-610 AAVLLFTFLSP
+610 AALLLFTLLSP
-621 FASAAETQKPKP
+621 IASAAETQ
-633 DTQNPA
+633 NPAA

-646 RGDFLAAEKAY
+646 RGDFSAAEKTY
-657 RALLAK
+657 RASLAK
-663 TPTDSL
+663 TPLDSL

-690 AAVALVQNPALESI
+690 AAVALVQNPAHESI

-729 PFQKLTLLTAP
+729 LFHQLVLLTSP
-740 AQWQLG
+740 ARWQLG
-746 LMLSC
+746 LIFGC
-751 LFSAI
+751 VI
-756 ALGGL
+756 AAGAVGGL
-761 LAVAYL
+761 LAGAYL
-767 RLSRRIAAL
+767 RSSRRTIALA
-776 SWSLLGLS
+776 WSVLGLS
-784 FGAAIFGLVNWLSY
+784 VCTAITSLGCWLNY
-798 GPAADTQA
+798 GPATDERA
-806 AIIWRAGILRSIPT
+806 AIIWRAGTLRSIPT

-830 LAAGSLARIDKTFL
+830 LAAGSLAQIDKSFL
-844 GWRHLTFEAGQSG
+844 GWRHLRFEAGQSG
-857 WVRAEDLVP
+857 WVRNEDLVP

>member
-1 MSRRLLPLLLLALT
+1 MIIRMIRRLLHLLLLGLSALVVAHT
-15 ALFAAPLA
+15 AS
-23 RAQTVRWDPIQGT
+23 AQTVRWDPIQGT
-36 LAVGQTSELQLI
+36 LAVGQTSELQLV

-54 TGQPRLPRIDG
+54 TGQPRLPGIDG
-65 LTLEFASQSASTS
+65 LTLEFAGQSTSTS
-78 IINFSRSDSVTF
+78 IINFTRSDSVTF

-95 LTKNQRVTIPSFEV
+95 LSKNQRVTIPSFEV

-123 DPGTATVGGTGVA
+123 DPGAATVGGTGVA

-148 PASVWAGEVFAL
+148 PASVWAGEVFTL

-210 YRTRAIARTPGSVRL
+210 YRTRAVARTPGSVRL

-264 PLPVAPPGF
+264 PLPAAPSGF
-273 NGAVGDLKLASKVVP
+273 NGAVGDLKLTSKVVP

-341 DATLAEDVVLVPG
+341 DATLAEDVVLVPS
-354 KAGTYTLAPVTFTY
+354 KAGSYTLAPVTFTY
-368 FDPKAGSYKTTTTP
+368 FDPKAGAYKTLTTA
-382 ATTITITEPAPVTAP
+382 ATTVTITEPAPS
-397 GALNLNVTPDAAQS
+397 GLNLNVMPAATGQASVEDQKQKTP
-411 RIENPKAKIL
+411 PV

-431 EPVAGSD
+431 EPVFGSAHSS
-438 VASIPLAPQTVLLLC
+438 VPLAQRTVVLLC
-453 LDPFALLTAFWFAL
+453 VAPFALLGAFWFAL
-467 ALRRARQ
+467 ALRHARV
-474 TDPLRQRREAHARLQ
+474 TDPLRPRREARARLQ
-489 KLLLE
+489 KLLSE
-494 IPSSPPAALTPLL
+494 INSSVSGSPASGSQLSTLSSQLL
-507 LKWQN
+507 AWQH
-512 DTALLLQVPTAAP
+512 DTALLLQTPSAAP
-525 TAADLARSPA
+525 TATDLARSPA
-535 YQKIENRATERSDSS
+535 FQQLADRTAA
-550 TSRIENLTALWRES
+550 IENLTALWRES
-564 DRSLYAESV
+564 DRALYAENI
-573 PLPADWPA
+573 PLPADWTT
-581 RAQAALA
+581 RAQTALA

-595 SPFRLFLPRNLFPFV
+595 SPLRLFLPRNLFPFV
-610 AAVLLFTFLSP
+610 AAILLFVVLSP
-621 FASAAETQKPKP
+621 IASAAETQ
-633 DTQNPA
+633 NPAA

-646 RGDFLAAEKAY
+646 RGDFPAAEKTY
-657 RALLAK
+657 RASLAK
-663 TPTDSL
+663 TPLDSL

-690 AAVALVQNPALESI
+690 AAVALVQNPAHESI

-729 PFQKLTLLTAP
+729 FFHQLVLLTSP
-740 AQWQLG
+740 ARWQLG
-746 LMLSC
+746 LIVSC
-751 LFSAI
+751 VI
-756 ALGGL
+756 AAGAVGGL
-761 LAVAYL
+761 LAGAYL
-767 RLSRRIAAL
+767 RSSRRTIALA
-776 SWSLLGLS
+776 WSVLGLS
-784 FGAAIFGLVNWLSY
+784 FCTAITSLGCWLNY
-798 GPAADTQA
+798 GPATDARA
-806 AIIWRAGILRSIPT
+806 AIIWRAGTLRSIPT

-830 LAAGSLARIDKTFL
+830 LAAGSLAQIDKSFL
-844 GWRHLTFEAGQSG
+844 GWRHLRFEAGQSG
-857 WVRAEDLVP
+857 WVRTEDLVP